1 MTSELNRYD
10 LFFEFIETFM
20 HSGFKEIDERNPLML
35 QLEEM
40 MENNDQFFYIADLMQ
55 LKIIYTSKRSNKMI
69 GVPPEELDFS
79 YFMESTHPDDIQ
91 RLNLA
96 RAKVVRKTQ
105 DVFIAE
111 EGMAFLSTNMRILDV
126 YGKYSNFLLQNY
138 LFYSAIPYKTVYFF
152 KLHTNINWNKFN
164 KRSFHYYFGSDLSL
178 FSYPNKA
185 RLKIG
190 TVFSHREFEI
200 IKMVESGIS
209 TKEIAQKLFLSIYTI
224 ETHRRN
230 ILIKTKCPNFIS
242 LILDLKERGLL

>member
-1 MTSELNRYD
+1 MTSELNSYD

-20 HSGFKEIDERNPLML
+20 PSGFEEIDERDPLML

-55 LKIIYTSKRSNKMI
+55 LKILYTSKRTNKMI

-79 YFMESTHPDDIQ
+79 YFMESTHPDDIH
-91 RLNLA
+91 RLNIA
-96 RAKVVRKTQ
+96 RARVVKKAQ
-105 DVFIAE
+105 EVFIAE
-111 EGMAFLSTNMRILDV
+111 EGMAFLSTNMRILDA

-138 LFYSAIPYKTVYFF
+138 LFYSTIPRKTVFYV
-152 KLHTNINWNKFN
+152 KVHTNVKWNKFN

-178 FSYPNKA
+178 FRYPNKA
-185 RLKIG
+185 ILKIG

-200 IKMVESGIS
+200 IMMVESGIS
-209 TKEIAQKLFLSIYTI
+209 TEEIARKLFLSIYTV

-230 ILIKTKCPNFIS
+230 ILLKSKCPNFHS